1 MTINRDVKDR
11 LILFGWIAGLL
22 MLISVIWVFSQKLQ
36 AYYLLQSVNNVF
48 VNNEDARRLS
58 AFIPNKTGKAGL
70 LGYWYSMR
78 NSTDRLF
85 VFTIFQDGILV
96 PLGAIVSDN
105 GSINEII
112 PLSAHAVQVFDDL
125 PQSIVQ
131 MYITR
136 IETAALGNA
145 EGNKIWH

>member
-22 MLISVIWVFSQKLQ
+22 MLISVIWIFSQRLQ

-58 AFIPNKTGKAGL
+58 AYIPNKTGKAGL

-78 NSTDRLF
+78 NSSNRFF
-85 VFTIFQDGILV
+85 VFTIFQDGILI

-105 GSINEII
+105 GSVSEII
-112 PLSAHAVQVFDDL
+112 PLSAHAVQVFNDL
-125 PQSIVQ
+125 PQSILQ

-136 IETAALGNA
+136 IETVAPEST
-145 EGNKIWH
+145 EGNKR

>member
-1 MTINRDVKDR
+1 MTITINSDVKDR

-22 MLISVIWVFSQKLQ
+22 ILISVIWIFSQRLQ
-36 AYYLLQSVNNVF
+36 AYYLLKSVNSVF
-48 VNNEDARRLS
+48 VNSEDGRRLS

-70 LGYWYSMR
+70 LGYWFSIR
-78 NSTDRLF
+78 NSSDRLF
-85 VFTIFQDGILV
+85 VFTIFQDGILI

-136 IETAALGNA
+136 IETEAPENTK
-145 EGNKIWH
+145 GNKR

>member
-1 MTINRDVKDR
+1 MTTTTNSDVKDR

-22 MLISVIWVFSQKLQ
+22 ILISVIWFFSQRLQ
-36 AYYLLQSVNNVF
+36 AYYLLKSVNSVF
-48 VNNEDARRLS
+48 VNNEDERRLS
-58 AFIPNKTGKAGL
+58 AYIPNKTGKAGL
-70 LGYWYSMR
+70 LGYWFSMR

-105 GSINEII
+105 GSVSGII
-112 PLSAHAVQVFDDL
+112 PLSAHAVQIFNDL

-136 IETAALGNA
+136 IETAAHGNT
-145 EGNKIWH
+145 EGNKR